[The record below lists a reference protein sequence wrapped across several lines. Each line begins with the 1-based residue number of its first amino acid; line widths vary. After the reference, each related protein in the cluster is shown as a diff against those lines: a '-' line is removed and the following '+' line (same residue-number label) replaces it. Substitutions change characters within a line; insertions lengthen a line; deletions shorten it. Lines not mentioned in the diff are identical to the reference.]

1 MFIET
6 CTRPRS
12 ESAKPFARTA
22 GSPPSL
28 SRIAFARRLA
38 TPTSAVRRF
47 TFHAIK
53 TGRAPPMHAPAVGW
67 SRAGPKSGFRSGFV
81 SISAF
86 IWTSRIRAPAT
97 EAIAAPIAST
107 MSLRRPSE
115 KFGTHSTT
123 STIFGSRERDE
134 ADDSLKPFSARWSR
148 AHGWKRI
155 SKENNVARR
164 DAFERGGDTT
174 GHALDRSGAPLPL
187 GTPIRTFVDGVDYS
201 NGPSVSDA
209 QGSFAILTTG
219 NTVTSGGASETTS
232 IQEGA
237 NLGDTVIYAAGDFS
251 TATDVLLETSAW
263 SPGSVLTMDVHVGSA
278 ASTPEPLKLQG
289 IVARPA
295 RGGSQYVF
303 LCNPTA
309 GVVSLADYYL
319 EVDRP
324 GTYHGPS
331 LSLTGTIPAQSPLR
345 VNLSLPLSLIP
356 TGDALKLVYRNPGG
370 AGATAGGGDIV
381 VDRVEFNRTS
391 GGTLTWEPGNTILGD
406 APAPTVGRIL
416 ERDAACTDS
425 NSPQD
430 FSLGIEPGLPANQ
443 PPTLTIQSPTDGQ
456 TFQAASAVTFA
467 WTMSDDIFMN
477 ADLLVWANVTIGN
490 VTTPLLAAAGATSV
504 VWTAPDIAVD
514 GVVVHV
520 DVVDPFGAKASASR
534 TFNLTRQTPFA
545 ILIAVLIAAVLF
557 AFLVYGLL
565 RARKKEQE
573 ATARPPPAGP
583 PQPSPLGP
591 ATVPPAAPAATA
603 STKACPRCHTI
614 VKAEDVA
621 CFFCGYS
628 FTEGKPSP

>member
-1 MFIET
+1 M
-6 CTRPRS
+6 
-12 ESAKPFARTA
+12 
-22 GSPPSL
+22 
-28 SRIAFARRLA
+28 
-38 TPTSAVRRF
+38 
-47 TFHAIK
+47 
-53 TGRAPPMHAPAVGW
+53 
-67 SRAGPKSGFRSGFV
+67 
-81 SISAF
+81 
-86 IWTSRIRAPAT
+86 
-97 EAIAAPIAST
+97 
-107 MSLRRPSE
+107 
-115 KFGTHSTT
+115 
-123 STIFGSRERDE
+123 
-134 ADDSLKPFSARWSR
+134 
-148 AHGWKRI
+148 
-155 SKENNVARR
+155 ARR
-164 DAFERGGDTT
+164 DAFERGGETT
-174 GHALDRSGAPLPL
+174 GRANTKGCLVLLAVLALTIFLAVPTAAPPPIPMRTDGHALDRTGAPLPL

-219 NTVTSGGASETTS
+219 NSVTSGGASETTS

-237 NLGDTVIYAAGDFS
+237 NLGDTVIYAASDFS
-251 TATDVLLETSAW
+251 TTTDVFLETAAW

-278 ASTPEPLKLQG
+278 ASTPETLKLQG

-303 LCNPTA
+303 VCNPTA

-331 LSLTGTIPAQSPLR
+331 LSLAGTIPPQSPLR

-381 VDRVEFNRTS
+381 MDRVEYNATK

-456 TFQAASAVTFA
+456 TFQASSAVTFA
-467 WTMSDDIFMN
+467 WTISDDIFAN
-477 ADLLVWANVTIGN
+477 ADLLVWANVTIGS
-490 VTTPLLAAAGATSV
+490 VTTPLLVAAAGETSV

-565 RARKKEQE
+565 RARKKEGE

-583 PQPSPLGP
+583 PQPPPQGP

>member
-1 MFIET
+1 M
-6 CTRPRS
+6 
-12 ESAKPFARTA
+12 
-22 GSPPSL
+22 
-28 SRIAFARRLA
+28 
-38 TPTSAVRRF
+38 
-47 TFHAIK
+47 
-53 TGRAPPMHAPAVGW
+53 
-67 SRAGPKSGFRSGFV
+67 
-81 SISAF
+81 
-86 IWTSRIRAPAT
+86 
-97 EAIAAPIAST
+97 
-107 MSLRRPSE
+107 
-115 KFGTHSTT
+115 
-123 STIFGSRERDE
+123 
-134 ADDSLKPFSARWSR
+134 
-148 AHGWKRI
+148 
-155 SKENNVARR
+155 ARR
-164 DAFERGGDTT
+164 DAFERGGETT
-174 GHALDRSGAPLPL
+174 GRANTKGCLVLLAVLALTIFLAVPTAAPPPIPMRTDGHALDRTGAPLPL

-219 NTVTSGGASETTS
+219 NSVTSGGASE
-232 IQEGA
+232 
-237 NLGDTVIYAAGDFS
+237 
-251 TATDVLLETSAW
+251 
-263 SPGSVLTMDVHVGSA
+263 
-278 ASTPEPLKLQG
+278 
-289 IVARPA
+289 
-295 RGGSQYVF
+295 
-303 LCNPTA
+303 
-309 GVVSLADYYL
+309 LA
-319 EVDRP
+319 
-324 GTYHGPS
+324 
-331 LSLTGTIPAQSPLR
+331 GTIPPQSPLR

-381 VDRVEFNRTS
+381 VDRVEYNATK

-456 TFQAASAVTFA
+456 TFQASSAVTFA
-467 WTMSDDIFMN
+467 WTISDDIFAN

-504 VWTAPDIAVD
+504 VWTAPDIAAD

-520 DVVDPFGAKASASR
+520 DVVDPFGAKASAGR

-545 ILIAVLIAAVLF
+545 ILIAVLIAAVLL

-565 RARKKEQE
+565 RARKKEGE

-583 PQPSPLGP
+583 PQPPPQGP